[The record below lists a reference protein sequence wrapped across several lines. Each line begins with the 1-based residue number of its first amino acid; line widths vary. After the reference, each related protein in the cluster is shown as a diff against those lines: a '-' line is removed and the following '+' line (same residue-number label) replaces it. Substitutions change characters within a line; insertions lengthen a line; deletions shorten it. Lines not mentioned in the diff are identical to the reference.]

1 MGMNY
6 TQPII
11 RGIEAVGAV
20 RIRYKYNG
28 NGGKM
33 TLPSN
38 LMRINNMVT
47 ADANTINTENFV
59 DVAGF
64 RLDSNFLRANPQIA
78 SSFMIPIL
86 GGGAI
91 ALTNNNRS
99 GTLNIN
105 CTRVSTPNHANGT
118 EETKKDDKGN
128 TIITYGASQ
137 TEPDSIGAMYKP
149 AGLSIGPLADEPVYD
164 LVFLAQVQ
172 QAQVGGDSQGSTIQ
186 VAFDFCGLTNIL
198 EFQGCTI
205 ASVDPL
211 GLSGN
216 DAVDYGVAINYLNWT
231 CDYSDAS
238 GNLANAISM

>member
-20 RIRYKYNG
+20 RIQYHY
-28 NGGKM
+28 NGGKLV
-33 TLPSN
+33 LPTN
-38 LMRINNMVT
+38 LMRLNGK
-47 ADANTINTENFV
+47 ADSANNTIDFTKEGKEYV

-86 GGGAI
+86 GGGAV

-105 CTRVSTPNHANGT
+105 CTRVSTPLPGNGVDAYT
-118 EETKKDDKGN
+118 DGQGVHHDAVPN
-128 TIITYGASQ
+128 TSNTGS
-137 TEPDSIGAMYKP
+137 MYKP
-149 AGLSIGPLADEPVYD
+149 ADLSIGPQGSVEVYD
-164 LVFLAQVQ
+164 LVFLAQAQ
-172 QAQVGGDSQGSTIQ
+172 QAQVGGDSMGSTIR
-186 VAFDFCGLTNIL
+186 VAFDFCGLTTTI

-205 ASVDPL
+205 ASVDPI

-216 DAVDYGVAINYLNWT
+216 DAVDYGVTINYLNWT
-231 CDYSDAS
+231 SNMSDSS
-238 GNLANAISM
+238 GTVNPVTD